1 MTRPRRTLGALLA
14 AGVLLLGGCAVDSDS
29 EPGTDSGAT
38 EQSQS
43 AQQEAGDPGW
53 ESEGAGGAPGDLL
66 PSAPESPEATQPL
79 DSTEPSEETTD
90 PETATQP
97 ADDGG
102 AEPELGGPGIPAC
115 DLLDLPATALD
126 TIEDI
131 EAGGPY
137 EFPRNDGVTFQN
149 REGILPDESHDYYR
163 EFTVVTPNL
172 DHRGAR
178 RIVTGGGAET
188 DPDRWYFTG
197 DHYESFCEFD
207 PDRH

>member
-1 MTRPRRTLGALLA
+1 MTRPARTFGALLA
-14 AGVLLLGGCAVDSDS
+14 AGALLLGGCDVVTT
-29 EPGTDSGAT
+29 TDETG
-38 EQSQS
+38 QSQPT
-43 AQQEAGDPGW
+43 QQESRTEGRTEGSAG
-53 ESEGAGGAPGDLL
+53 SEGGGAPGDLL
-66 PSAPESPEATQPL
+66 PS
-79 DSTEPSEETTD
+79 TTSGAD
-90 PETATQP
+90 DAEP
-97 ADDGG
+97 ADPPTTPEPAEDSGE
-102 AEPELGGPGIPAC
+102 EPELGGPGIPAC

-149 REGILPDESHDYYR
+149 REGILPDKSQDYYR

-178 RIVTGGGAET
+178 RIVTGGGAEI
-188 DPDRWYFTG
+188 DPDHWYFTG

-207 PDRH
+207 PDRG